1 MVAKNELEKIYTNK
15 FLLLSILFLAIG
27 SSYFILG
34 YHRIDMNLYFYCKRS
49 EFFNIFFLSATK
61 LAEFYATAI
70 IIIVLFYYRNS
81 YALFYILLTILVTLL
96 VYVFKHH
103 IFGYVRPSLYLKDHL
118 EIQAVAGAP
127 LLQNYS
133 FPSGHTTFIF
143 AGMCYLS
150 LLVKSHFYQIVF
162 FVLALLCGLSRIY
175 LFQHFYVDVYVGSI
189 LGICITLLLYFI
201 LHEKL
206 LQSTNPYL
214 SFSLKK
220 YREEK

>member
-1 MVAKNELEKIYTNK
+1 
-15 FLLLSILFLAIG
+15 
-27 SSYFILG
+27 
-34 YHRIDMNLYFYCKRS
+34 MN
-49 EFFNIFFLSATK
+49 
-61 LAEFYATAI
+61 
-70 IIIVLFYYRNS
+70 
-81 YALFYILLTILVTLL
+81 

>member
-1 MVAKNELEKIYTNK
+1 
-15 FLLLSILFLAIG
+15 
-27 SSYFILG
+27 
-34 YHRIDMNLYFYCKRS
+34 
-49 EFFNIFFLSATK
+49 
-61 LAEFYATAI
+61 
-70 IIIVLFYYRNS
+70 
-81 YALFYILLTILVTLL
+81 
-96 VYVFKHH
+96 
-103 IFGYVRPSLYLKDHL
+103 
-118 EIQAVAGAP
+118 
-127 LLQNYS
+127 
-133 FPSGHTTFIF
+133 
-143 AGMCYLS
+143 MCYLS